1 MKALTYLMFTQI
13 KNRILSLR
21 KKPALL
27 ILYSLVLL
35 IIIGSIISVVFVNSR
50 QLNRT
55 FYDSRI
61 LYLFLL
67 GFGLLY
73 LYTFTYTGLSTGS
86 SFFSMADVG
95 LLFVAP
101 ISNKKILVYGL
112 ITSLGKT
119 AFASIFIFY
128 QIPNLKRSF
137 GYELTQILALFFIY
151 IVMVMICQI
160 LSIGVYIFSN
170 GNEKRKILVRTVL
183 YVFIALIIIATYLIM
198 QKEDVGLIDAAKI
211 LVDSKL
217 FGYVPIIGW
226 IIMFFKGVITGAL
239 VQVMIALALYALIG
253 VIIISLLT
261 SHEADYY
268 EDVLQS
274 TEVTFQRLQ
283 DYKEGRNIS
292 ATTMN
297 RKVKVKDN
305 EKGLRG
311 RGAFV
316 FVSKHL
322 LEMRRGSRLIYIDT
336 FTILAMIG
344 VGIAGYYMKNNVSP
358 YFILTT
364 LIYIQYFMTIF
375 GRLKIELIKPYIYL
389 IPESSIKKL
398 FAASISSLLKPCID
412 GVLIFSTLAV
422 VGGAG
427 ILECIF
433 MTIAYISSGA
443 VFVGLTIVYQRL
455 LGTQPNRVAQVFL
468 GFFLL
473 LIIIGPAVTVSILIS
488 TFMLPGS
495 LSFLS
500 TFPYSIIC
508 LIFAFSMFM
517 ACGNILDNAEFSG
530 KI

>member
-27 ILYSLVLL
+27 ILYGIIAL
-35 IIIGSIISVVFVNSR
+35 IMIGSIVSLIV
-50 QLNRT
+50 LNRGQT
-55 FYDSRI
+55 NKTYYDSRI

-73 LYTFTYTGLSTGS
+73 LFTFTYTGLSTGS

-112 ITSLGKT
+112 ITSIGKT

-128 QIPNLKRSF
+128 QIPNLKSSF
-137 GYELTQILALFFIY
+137 GYELTEILALFFIY
-151 IVMVMICQI
+151 IVMIMICQI

-170 GNEKRKILVRTVL
+170 GNQNRKNLVRTIL
-183 YVFIALIIIATYLIM
+183 YVFAGLLLVSVYLIM
-198 QKEDVGLIDAAKI
+198 QKENVSLIDAVKI
-211 LVDSKL
+211 LVDSRI
-217 FGYVPIIGW
+217 FGYVPIVGW
-226 IIMFFKGVITGAL
+226 MIMFFKGVITGAILQVIVSL
-239 VQVMIALALYALIG
+239 VLYTAVGIL
-253 VIIISLLT
+253 IISLLT
-261 SHEADYY
+261 AHEADYY
-268 EDVLQS
+268 EDVLHS

-292 ATTMN
+292 ASTN

-305 EKGLRG
+305 EKGLKG

-316 FVSKHL
+316 FASKHL

-336 FTILAMIG
+336 FTIISMIG
-344 VGIAGYYMKNNVSP
+344 VGITGYYMSSNTSP
-358 YFILTT
+358 YIILSI

-389 IPESSIKKL
+389 IPEASIKKL

-412 GVLIFSTLAV
+412 GVLIFTTLAV

-427 ILECIF
+427 VLECIF
-433 MTIAYISSGA
+433 MAIAYVCSGA

-455 LGTQPNRVAQVFL
+455 FGAQPNRVALVFL
-468 GFFLL
+468 GLL
-473 LIIIGPAVTVSILIS
+473 LMLIIIGPAVVVTILVS
-488 TFMLPGS
+488 TFILPAS

-500 TFPYSIIC
+500 TLPYSVIC

-517 ACGNILDNAEFSG
+517 ACGNILDNSEFSG